1 PAHSQQFATPQSCT
15 EGQKHGREEP
25 MLRDGRQE
33 RRRDLVESERRHLP
47 VGRAWPDRQCT
58 HIARYELILDRLF
71 QGAIHKDMERLHR
84 LGVEPPRATYAAHLD
99 LIIVEPLEMLWP
111 EILEQEVPEGW
122 LEMSTDE
129 RLVGIK
135 RGGPDLGLLVV
146 VEPRVEPFPNSH
158 FVRC

>member
-1 PAHSQQFATPQSCT
+1 
-15 EGQKHGREEP
+15 

-58 HIARYELILDRLF
+58 HIARYELILDRLL
-71 QGAIHKDMERLHR
+71 QGAIHKDMERLHC

-111 EILEQEVPEGW
+111 EILEQDVPECW
-122 LEMSTDE
+122 FEVSTDE
-129 RLVGIK
+129 GFVGIK
-135 RGGPDLGLLVV
+135 LVARTSTSCSRGATCRAIPLGSLSFLLWMYMV
-146 VEPRVEPFPNSH
+146 SI
-158 FVRC
+158 